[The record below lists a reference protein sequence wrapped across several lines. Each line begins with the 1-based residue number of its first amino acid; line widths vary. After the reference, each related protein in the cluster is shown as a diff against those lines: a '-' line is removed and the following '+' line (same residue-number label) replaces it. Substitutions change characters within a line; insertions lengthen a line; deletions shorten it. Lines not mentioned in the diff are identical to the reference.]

1 MVAIN
6 FVETPRLI
14 GQLPTSADFS
24 LLCQLHQNAAV
35 TATLGGSLSDEQVRE
50 RLVDHIAHF
59 NRHGYGLWIF
69 RSKVDGSFVGR
80 GGLRNVFV
88 GGHDEVEVGYAL
100 LPEFWKQGLATEI
113 AQASVKLGFGEC
125 QLCELVSFTLPT
137 NNASRRVMEK
147 AGFHFERD
155 IIYKD
160 LPHVLYRQR
169 PNTKK
174 FASASQTTARYDGG

>member
-1 MVAIN
+1 MATID

-14 GQLPTSADFS
+14 GRPPTPADFS

-35 TATLGGSLSDEQVRE
+35 TATLGGSLSDEQVRQ
-50 RLVDHIAHF
+50 RLADHIAHF

-69 RSKVDGSFVGR
+69 CSKADGSFVGR

-100 LPEFWKQGLATEI
+100 LPEFWNQGLATEI
-113 AQASVKLGFGEC
+113 AQASVKIGFGEC
-125 QLCELVSFTLPT
+125 QLSQLVSFTLPT
-137 NNASRRVMEK
+137 NVPSQRVMEK

-155 IIYKD
+155 IVYKD
-160 LPHVLYRQR
+160 LPHVLYRQKR
-169 PNTKK
+169 GAHLAHGN
-174 FASASQTTARYDGG
+174 